1 MASEDNATKEKDGI
15 DINLRNVPMDV
26 VDELDRRAEKNFR
39 SRTGEILSILVTE
52 CRKPAVGSVAPISR
66 EHAQALAANIP

>member
-1 MASEDNATKEKDGI
+1 MAREDNATKGKGDM

-39 SRTGEILSILVTE
+39 SRTGEILSILVAE

-66 EHAQALAANIP
+66 EHAQALAASIP

>member
-66 EHAQALAANIP
+66 ERAQELAKQIP